1 MEALKQYVTV
11 EQKVHEVVD
20 KMPCDAEYLFMNWAQ
35 ANVAIRDIEKPTIVY
50 VLPPAGKLDFSYAR
64 VKDYP
69 ETQIGFLAP
78 TDFDFDGH
86 ENDNIIEQMKRIAIL
101 FVKVLNLSEY
111 FEPIEGNV
119 SYQVV
124 YDYLDQNVTGIVISL
139 KLKEVSGVVICD
151 DEVAREMEKVTDDS
165 ASDEVESEDEV

>member
-1 MEALKQYVTV
+1 MEVLKKYATV
-11 EQKVHEVVD
+11 EQKVHEVVK
-20 KMPCDAEYLFMNWAQ
+20 KMPYDAEYLFMNWAQ

-78 TDFDFDGH
+78 TEFDFEGH
-86 ENDNIIEQMKRIAIL
+86 ENDNIVEQMKRAAIL
-101 FVKVLNLSEY
+101 FVKTLNISGY
-111 FEPIEGNV
+111 FELIEGNV

-124 YDYLDQNVTGIVISL
+124 YDYLDQNVTGVVITL
-139 KLKEVSGVVICD
+139 KLKEVSGVTICD
-151 DEVAREMEKVTDDS
+151 DEVSRYVEGTF
-165 ASDEVESEDEV
+165 SDPPFDESFIISKM